1 MKKIILITKISM
13 FLLIIFV
20 LINPIQAAV
29 ESNTKPNIVLVLM
42 DNFGY
47 GEIGVYGGGVLR
59 GAPTPN
65 IDSIAAEGFQLTNY
79 NVEAEC
85 TPSRSALMTG
95 RYGIRTRQRQ
105 EGPPRGVWYGIT
117 KWEITLAEMLTD
129 QGYSALSN
137 RPRL

>member
-1 MKKIILITKISM
+1 MKKVILIAKIPM
-13 FLLIIFV
+13 LLMIVFV
-20 LINPIQAAV
+20 LGNPIQAAV
-29 ESNTKPNIVLVLM
+29 ESGTKPNIVLVLM

-65 IDSIAAEGFQLTNY
+65 IDSIAAEGYQLTNY

-105 EGPPRGVWYGIT
+105 DGPPRGVWYGIT
-117 KWEITLAEMLTD
+117 KWEITLAEMLTE
-129 QGYSALSN
+129 QGYTTGIFG
-137 RPRL
+137 

>member
-1 MKKIILITKISM
+1 MSDCIRNARIPA
-13 FLLIIFV
+13 FLLV
-20 LINPIQAAV
+20 LIVSGPLAV
-29 ESNTKPNIVLVLM
+29 TAPGSDDKPNIVLVLM

-59 GAPTPN
+59 GAATPY
-65 IDSIAAEGFQLTNY
+65 IDGIAAEGFQLTNF

-105 EGPPRGVWYGIT
+105 DGC
-117 KWEITLAEMLTD
+117 D
-129 QGYSALSN
+129 LSGS
-137 RPRL
+137 